1 MGSWKVRCRSV
12 HAVSSQV
19 SGLPKLCSGRSIHR
33 APPPLQVA
41 SRWLGATTRLP
52 AEASASSGSATG
64 WRSHEATGR
73 DDNRLR
79 LRRRLVGLPNH
90 HVEPREDESLSS
102 AARPTPP
109 KRTTLIAVDV
119 KCPVL
124 ALYGGA
130 DQSIPQELVES
141 KRSVSGPV

>member
-1 MGSWKVRCRSV
+1 LFRPIDPSGAAAIAGSVTMVGSDDEIARR
-12 HAVSSQV
+12 
-19 SGLPKLCSGRSIHR
+19 G
-33 APPPLQVA
+33 
-41 SRWLGATTRLP
+41 
-52 AEASASSGSATG
+52 SASSGSVTG
-64 WRSHEATGR
+64 WRSHEAMGR

-130 DQSIPQELVES
+130 DQSIPQELIE
-141 KRSVSGPV
+141 KRQAALQGGRQDL